1 MASKLDVWNQALV
14 HLEKEPLA
22 SLSSEKEARYVFD
35 AAWPGVVAQAFNEGD
50 WNFAKK
56 SVALS
61 LNNSETAALG
71 WSYVFDYPD
80 DYERTIAVSN
90 VPDFAQQFFDYIDQD
105 GFIHANT
112 NALYL
117 RYVSTTKQADNQVTA
132 WPTMFWRYVAVKL
145 AHETC
150 GKLTSGATLGDKLEK
165 MEKKALRQLKSV
177 DARNQPNAQIPAG
190 SWIRARRG
198 GYGGNS
204 GLGNTIVGGEISF
217 GEGDV

>member
-1 MASKLDVWNQALV
+1 MASKLEVWKQALV
-14 HLEKEPLA
+14 HLEKDTTITLT
-22 SLSSEKEARYVFD
+22 SQVEARYVFD
-35 AAWPGVVAQAFNEGD
+35 SAWAGVVAEAFNEGD

-56 SVALS
+56 SATLAL
-61 LNNSETAALG
+61 NAVETAALG
-71 WSYVFDYPD
+71 WTYVFDYPA

-90 VPDFAQQFFDYIDQD
+90 VPDFSQEFFDYIDQG

-112 NALYL
+112 NVLYL
-117 RYVSTTKQADNQVTA
+117 RYISDAKQADAQVST

-145 AHETC
+145 ARETC

-165 MEKKALRQLKSV
+165 MEKKAMRQLKSV

-198 GYGGNS
+198 GYGRTT
-204 GLGNTIVGGEISF
+204 GLGNTVVGGEIVF